1 MGRTGVAT
9 SEKRDIMNVNGVTSA
24 QAAAAYSYTSQSTVK
39 EKTAAEDTTTK
50 KPEDTGVVYEPSKET
65 ATDSAKKTYT
75 PDTNLINKLKADADA
90 RTQQLRTLVEQ
101 LMTKQATT
109 YGNATDIWSFLR
121 SGEYTVDPATKAQAQ
136 ADIAEDGY
144 WGVNQ
149 TSDRIIQFATALTGG
164 DPDKIEEMR
173 AAFEKGYKQAEKT
186 WGGELPEISKK
197 TYDAV
202 MEKFDKLAAEAGL
215 AE

>member
-1 MGRTGVAT
+1 
-9 SEKRDIMNVNGVTSA
+9 MNVNGVTSA
-24 QAAAAYSYTSQSTVK
+24 QAAAAYSYTSTSAVK
-39 EKTAAEDTTTK
+39 EKTTAEDAAVKTTG
-50 KPEDTGVVYEPSKET
+50 DTGVIYEPSTEAIT
-65 ATDSAKKTYT
+65 TSAKKTYT

-90 RTQQLRTLVEQ
+90 RTQQLRSLVEQ
-101 LMTKQATT
+101 LMTKQATA

-121 SGEYTVDPATKAQAQ
+121 SGNYTVDPATKAQAQ

-173 AAFEKGYKQAEKT
+173 TAFQKGYAQAQRT
-186 WGGELPEISKK
+186 WGGELPEISQK

-202 MEKFDKLAAEAGL
+202 MQKFDKLASEAGL
-215 AE
+215 NIE